1 MMDPTATLYTFHL
14 GHWLTWAVLGVP
26 RVLTDP
32 SIRSVKLFGSW
43 DNFTNEHNM
52 ERDSR
57 RHCGQWRACHSF
69 KESGGLKMGETYFYY
84 SCPTY
89 IYINMS
95 MLIFIMWPKYEVDG
109 TSETHDPSLPSTTAC
124 PYLPGQPVN
133 TLTIPVQQ
141 SPRKRSASVNSVRRG
156 DYMTLNPADKF
167 IAPRAAPPVPMA
179 TPFSRVGTS
188 AASVPNLDQRSRSS
202 SKRPVS
208 PTPAWPWSPRKL
220 FSRSNSKS
228 SLRKENDTD
237 ETEAE
242 TISASVSSVVDDER
256 TVRSP
261 SRGSSRS
268 RDMSPESLRRFLS
281 DDVPAETTQDTNSE
295 RLELA
300 IPDDIVEENEDDDN
314 FATSAKS
321 ESIPYFTVLSPPPS
335 QRMFTSQS
343 RPETPSLSPPS
354 LSPAISS
361 PHSTAS
367 NDIPSFYH
375 SDEEDES
382 EDDDFT
388 FRPLQSIVE
397 INTDADSFGQS
408 LMSAFAGYSLPE
420 EARAS
425 KESGRVHIKDQTRV
439 LEML

>member
-1 MMDPTATLYTFHL
+1 MDPTATLYTFHF
-14 GHWLTWAVLGVP
+14 
-26 RVLTDP
+26 LTDP
-32 SIRSVKLFGSW
+32 SIRSVKLLGSW

-84 SCPTY
+84 
-89 IYINMS
+89 
-95 MLIFIMWPKYEVDG
+95 YEVDG
-109 TSETHDPSLPSTTAC
+109 TSETHDSSLPSTTAC

-133 TLTIPVQQ
+133 TLTIPIQQ

-179 TPFSRVGTS
+179 IPFSRVGTS
-188 AASVPNLDQRSRSS
+188 AASVPNPDQRSRSS

-242 TISASVSSVVDDER
+242 TISTPIPSVIDDER
-256 TVRSP
+256 TVRSS

-281 DDVPAETTQDTNSE
+281 DDVPAEATPDTNTE

-314 FATSAKS
+314 FATSARS

-335 QRMFTSQS
+335 QRTFASQS

-354 LSPAISS
+354 LSPEIFS
-361 PHSTAS
+361 PHSAAS

-375 SDEEDES
+375 SDDEGES

-388 FRPLQSIVE
+388 FRPLQTVVE
-397 INTDADSFGQS
+397 INADSDSFGQS

-425 KESGRVHIKDQTRV
+425 KVAGRVHIKDQTRV
-439 LEML
+439 FEML

>member
-1 MMDPTATLYTFHL
+1 
-14 GHWLTWAVLGVP
+14 
-26 RVLTDP
+26 
-32 SIRSVKLFGSW
+32 
-43 DNFTNEHNM
+43 
-52 ERDSR
+52 
-57 RHCGQWRACHSF
+57 
-69 KESGGLKMGETYFYY
+69 
-84 SCPTY
+84 
-89 IYINMS
+89 MS
-95 MLIFIMWPKYEVDG
+95 MLTYIMRSQYEVNG
-109 TSETHDPSLPSTTAC
+109 TSETHDSSLPSTTAC

-179 TPFSRVGTS
+179 TSFSRVGTS
-188 AASVPNLDQRSRSS
+188 AASVPNLDQRSRSA

-220 FSRSNSKS
+220 FSRTNSKS

-237 ETEAE
+237 ETEA
-242 TISASVSSVVDDER
+242 ISAPVSSVIDDER
-256 TVRSP
+256 TVRSS

-281 DDVPAETTQDTNSE
+281 DDIPTETTQDTNSE

-314 FATSAKS
+314 FATSARS
-321 ESIPYFTVLSPPPS
+321 ESISYFTVLSPPPS
-335 QRMFTSQS
+335 QRAFAPLS

-375 SDEEDES
+375 SDEENES

-388 FRPLQSIVE
+388 FRPLQSVVE

-420 EARAS
+420 EGRAS
-425 KESGRVHIKDQTRV
+425 KDARRVHIKDQTRV
-439 LEML
+439 FEML